1 MNGSGL
7 ALLAA
12 GALALA
18 GASRRGGRNVPSVP
32 PEVLEEAREASEVF
46 RKNARAWMKGLS
58 EDYEKEDYELNWF
71 ESELL
76 DLFGRRLLGYGTYRL
91 ALASRDRRFIVKL
104 SMIPAQNLRE
114 ARAWRDAGPKTKEIL
129 VPVLAFDPRGHW
141 LVMERVVPYA
151 DPEDDWNPS
160 IRALVQRA
168 REVGVEDV
176 RAENISSDFRVLD
189 YGQAKSLKGSPDRNS
204 GPSRGSANEAT
215 QRWFH
220 LTDRAKFKLSATYKP
235 RDNSLSIVDRS
246 GRQGVYLARELE
258 PWLNGHGYWRPFV
271 VEFEVDPSVKLDP
284 GVHGRW
290 GGELFV
296 PASSFGKLRVR
307 RVIPLDAYARE
318 VFGDHGWVEGWE
330 GRAFDTGES
339 ISAHRGPPAMRGY
352 HYDGPDVRD
361 MGVEEVS
368 RHKRRLRAFV
378 KARYR

>member
-18 GASRRGGRNVPSVP
+18 GASRRGGRSVPSVP

-46 RKNARAWMKGLS
+46 RKNARAWMKGMSKDVL
-58 EDYEKEDYELNWF
+58 KEDYELNWH
-71 ESELL
+71 ESELR

-104 SMIPAQNLRE
+104 SMVPAQNLRE

-129 VPVLAFDPRGHW
+129 VPVLAFDPKGHW

-151 DPEDDWNPS
+151 DPEDHWSPS

-204 GPSRGSANEAT
+204 EERLERLLEVVRKYKGEYLDMPEA
-215 QRWFH
+215 
-220 LTDRAKFKLSATYKP
+220 
-235 RDNSLSIVDRS
+235 
-246 GRQGVYLARELE
+246 
-258 PWLNGHGYWRPFV
+258 WRPFLRDMKEAGFESLGSGGTRYVYALDADRV
-271 VEFEVDPSVKLDP
+271 VKIDYDPDGSSNDAEYDAWRDFSRMGGGDLLVPVLGLREDGRVLIMARAALIPKGRIKEISSARRALILPREEAEFDFNWGLHEGVVKLLDY
-284 GVHGRW
+284 
-290 GGELFV
+290 
-296 PASSFGKLRVR
+296 AS
-307 RVIPLDAYARE
+307 
-318 VFGDHGWVEGWE
+318 
-330 GRAFDTGES
+330 
-339 ISAHRGPPAMRGY
+339 
-352 HYDGPDVRD
+352 
-361 MGVEEVS
+361 
-368 RHKRRLRAFV
+368 
-378 KARYR
+378 